1 MIKTLICGSR
11 SITEYGY
18 VASAVSY
25 APFEPDMIITGG
37 AAGVDN
43 SGQAYAHSHSIDV
56 KTVKPK
62 YTEHGK
68 RAPLKRNEAM
78 VDEANTIIAVWNKQS
93 NGTEY
98 TIQYAKDN
106 GFEED
111 YRKSLEDEI
120 VCIYLVEDSV
130 FGDDSNNTV
139 QKKITFK
146 PQ

>member
-25 APFEPDMIITGG
+25 APFEPDMVITGG
-37 AAGVDN
+37 ASGVDN
-43 SGQAYAHSHSIDV
+43 SGQAYAHAHSIDV
-56 KTVKPK
+56 KNVKPK
-62 YTEHGK
+62 YTKHGK
-68 RAPLKRNEAM
+68 RAPLKRNEDM

-98 TIQYAKDN
+98 TISYAKDS
-106 GFEED
+106 GFKED
-111 YRKSLEDEI
+111 YRRDLKNDV

-130 FGDDSNNTV
+130 FGDDSNSTV

-146 PQ
+146 A